1 MAVMTNPVY
10 QATIEE
16 LEAVLSPRVVS
27 RSVKE
32 GLNQVGRTPDTADID
47 DIEKILKSQV
57 YRQLQLTMP
66 VTKAKEQV
74 AEMLERLRQV
84 AAGEGT
90 VGTSAEGGLG
100 EQGRELAR
108 LQEALKPF
116 NLYFEWPEVQKLRAQ
131 IQLLEGDH
139 SANRQSPALLKGA
152 TEQLQIVIQ
161 KREDQ
166 LVLQA
171 RDLGELQEALDEV
184 RSVGGPK
191 VRRLETLVNQVKAAQ
206 ENRQLAAA
214 ESDRAQRL
222 ARDLRVALEAENA
235 DTDPGTKPAPDLD
248 AQTASADATV
258 TLEPEPAAEAPSEV
272 PLTEPLDV
280 DSEEADL
287 LAAEPPPLDEATTE
301 RIRKIDLNAEQ
312 RELRLLE
319 TDFSEVLAYMPALAQ
334 RFAELR
340 FELDEGRSVATVLA
354 TLGAD
359 MEATKLALR
368 EDLKDELEEVL
379 GSLKDLKPE
388 VDTTEL
394 EQAVRVTL
402 GILSTALPSLADVE
416 HGRRLVQVAR
426 EQDEEIRQGEIA
438 DAQQLAEQDQ
448 LIHRLEST
456 LLQNGTD
463 DENIRSEVERLRAGF
478 DQLRLAQE
486 QQTVVPDV
494 VAAVR
499 QAEEQLARSLA
510 DRATERSDRRR
521 ARLSALRARLE
532 GLPVTQTLHDRTE
545 AVRLELERLLQA
557 QENTDAVAA
566 LLIDEGPVMPTDGD
580 DSDIDAL
587 ADVVDG
593 IRSQLTDS
601 LRNRLMNMA
610 ERAAEL
616 GNGQLIER
624 LQRAVL
630 GLERDEYPDV
640 KHLQASIKQ
649 EHEAQR
655 LEQVDELHRL
665 SLAAGQF
672 SGEESPRAVQI
683 RQLLVEAHEQLER
696 GALASQLARASE
708 LLDALKAEADERLQ
722 SVPRRLDA
730 ALVALDKV
738 AALNSDDVGTA
749 RRILSHLDSQRD
761 ALPRLSP
768 GLQLQLEASLT
779 SAERLLEKL
788 QGEFEA
794 TRLVADELV
803 SGGLLDGVLGLFRTG
818 DVDGPGAQGLAD
830 PQGGLTSSPQ
840 AHLDAFLQE
849 PGVTAAALLDAGG
862 ELVAGRLAN
871 VQDGVPALR
880 AAAAALVSASFD
892 SARLV
897 TVELKYGVV
906 MIGWL
911 KSGDCIVL
919 EIADTSELSI
929 LTNRLRRRLH
939 DLDNET

>member
-1 MAVMTNPVY
+1 MPVMTNPVF
-10 QATIEE
+10 QATIQE

-32 GLNQVGRTPDTADID
+32 GLNQVGRTPDTAGID

-66 VTKAKEQV
+66 VTRAKEAV
-74 AEMLERLRQV
+74 AEMIERLRQV
-84 AAGEGT
+84 SAGESSP
-90 VGTSAEGGLG
+90 GTSAEGGL
-100 EQGRELAR
+100 EAQGAELER

-131 IQLLEGDH
+131 IQLLEADH
-139 SANRQSPALLKGA
+139 AANRQSAALLRGA
-152 TEQLQIVIQ
+152 TEQLQIVMQ

-171 RDLGELQEALDEV
+171 RDLAELQEALEEV
-184 RSVGGPK
+184 RGLGGPK

-206 ENRQLAAA
+206 ENRHIASA

-235 DTDPGTKPAPDLD
+235 
-248 AQTASADATV
+248 
-258 TLEPEPAAEAPSEV
+258 AAEAGEAAGPTEPGAAATLSGGAPAQPAAAHV

-287 LAAEPPPLDEATTE
+287 LAAEPAPLPQDASE
-301 RIRKIDLNAEQ
+301 RIRKIDLIAEQ
-312 RELRLLE
+312 RQLRQLE
-319 TDFSEVLAYMPALAQ
+319 TDHAEVLAYMPALAQ
-334 RFAELR
+334 RFSELR
-340 FELDEGRSVATVLA
+340 HELEEGRSVAAILA
-354 TLGAD
+354 SLGDD
-359 MEATKLALR
+359 MDATKAALR
-368 EDLKDELEEVL
+368 EDLREELEEVL
-379 GSLKDLKPE
+379 GSLPSLRPE

-394 EQAVRVTL
+394 EQAVKVTL

-426 EQDEEIRQGEIA
+426 EQDEEIRQGELA
-438 DAQQLAEQDQ
+438 VAEQLEEQNQ
-448 LIHRLEST
+448 LIDRLEST

-463 DENIRSEVERLRAGF
+463 DEAIRSEVDRLRAGF

-486 QQTVVPDV
+486 QQAVVPEV

-521 ARLSALRARLE
+521 ARLTALRARLE
-532 GLPVTQTLHDRTE
+532 SLPSTETLHDRTE
-545 AVRLELERLLQA
+545 AVRLEIERLLQQ
-557 QENTDAVAA
+557 QESSDAVAA
-566 LLIDEGPVMPTDGD
+566 LLLDDGPMVAADTDDG
-580 DSDIDAL
+580 DIDAL
-587 ADVVDG
+587 AEVVDA
-593 IRSQLTDS
+593 IRTQLTAS

-610 ERAAEL
+610 ESAAEL

-630 GLERDEYPDV
+630 GLERDEYPDI
-640 KHLQASIKQ
+640 KQLQASMKQ

-665 SLAAGQF
+665 SLASAQF
-672 SGEESPRAVQI
+672 GSEESPRAVQL

-696 GALASQLARASE
+696 GALASQLPRAAE
-708 LLDALKAEADERLQ
+708 LLEALKAEADERLQ
-722 SVPRRLDA
+722 SVPKRLDA
-730 ALVALDKV
+730 ALRQLEKV

-749 RRILSHLDSQRD
+749 RRILAHLHSQRD

-818 DVDGPGAQGLAD
+818 TEEVAPGGSLVDGAGAVA
-830 PQGGLTSSPQ
+830 SSPQ
-840 AHLDAFLQE
+840 AQLNAFLSE
-849 PGVTAAALLDAGG
+849 EGVTAAAILDASG

-880 AAAAALVSASFD
+880 AAAAALLGTSYD
-892 SARLV
+892 STRLV
-897 TVELKYGVV
+897 SVEYKYGVV
-906 MIGWL
+906 MVGWFGN
-911 KSGDCIVL
+911 GDCIVL

-929 LTNRLRRRLH
+929 LTNRLRRRLQ
-939 DLDNET
+939 DSDQEA